1 MVDIMVNRFKR
12 NFVSYEIIFYLYDFV
27 LLINGK
33 IVKYVNIKLII
44 MKLFFKLNKWSFF
57 LDN

>member
-1 MVDIMVNRFKR
+1 MVNRFKR
-12 NFVSYEIIFYLYDFV
+12 NFVNYEIIFYLYDFV

-44 MKLFFKLNKWSFF
+44 MKLFFKLNK
-57 LDN
+57 

>member
-1 MVDIMVNRFKR
+1 MVNRFKR

-44 MKLFFKLNKWSFF
+44 MKLFFKLNK
-57 LDN
+57 